1 MTSTGV
7 EKVATAT
14 DSDAELAARY
24 AARGIDPA
32 ALKLSGN
39 VLDPAALKLS
49 GNVLDPA
56 ALKLPVATLAHPAEV
71 VRQVCADTSAV
82 ARKARS
88 SHPPI
93 RGTA

>member
-39 VLDPAALKLS
+39 VLDPAALKL
-49 GNVLDPA
+49 
-56 ALKLPVATLAHPAEV
+56 PVATLAHPAEV
-71 VRQVCADTSAV
+71 VRRVCADTSAV

>member
-24 AARGIDPA
+24 AARGI
-32 ALKLSGN
+32 
-39 VLDPAALKLS
+39 DPAALKLS